1 MAEYIQ
7 EADLA
12 AYLRTTITGGQAD
25 LFIELANGLVTDI
38 IGDIDPVPTQV
49 RAITLEV
56 AARAWRNPDG
66 YSSVSEEIDD
76 FTKTVRREGDALT
89 SPGVYLTDAETDLL
103 LGLLGTR
110 GPQVGSIRLN
120 VPSVHYVGATG
131 ADYCG

>member
-12 AYLRTTITGGQAD
+12 AYLRTTITDGQAD
-25 LFIELANGLVTDI
+25 LFIELANGIVTDVV
-38 IGDIDPVPTQV
+38 GNLDPVPAQV
-49 RAITLEV
+49 RALTLEV

-66 YSSVSEEIDD
+66 YSSISTEIDD

-89 SPGVYLTDAETDLL
+89 APGVYLTDAETDLL

-110 GPQVGSIRLN
+110 GPQVGSIRLG
-120 VPSVHYVGATG
+120 VPSVHYIGVSGV
-131 ADYCG
+131 DYGW